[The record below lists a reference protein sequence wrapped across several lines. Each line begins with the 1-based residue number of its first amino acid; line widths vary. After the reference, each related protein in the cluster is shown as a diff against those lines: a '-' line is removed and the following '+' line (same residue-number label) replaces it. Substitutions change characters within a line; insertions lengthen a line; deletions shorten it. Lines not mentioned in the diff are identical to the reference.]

1 MKNNID
7 IAKLKGIIELKKSL
21 PPTDYQNLLNSLSN
35 EESKRLK
42 HLELGLS
49 KEDEFILISKLFGKC
64 ITIQKV
70 DQSKY
75 GVTDNSI
82 PPDLIATYK
91 RYLNTS
97 LEDEENQITM
107 FIEVKRC
114 PKEYW
119 KISNRD
125 FDRRVRFAKINRI
138 PLFFAINFTYMNLN
152 LWTLLPADF
161 IKNNNFRIH
170 FMQWGTS
177 LFDYIVGNLTIH
189 FKYFELT
196 KIYSKSAK
204 SISVHPEYGG
214 IEKII
219 ISANDKQFE
228 FSGNDPINLLFYVL
242 NSTEKEKIIDKKI
255 IIKRYYDNQIIT
267 LYQLLIGC
275 IEVLYGD
282 EENFSIGK
290 YLKKIVDG
298 ETEIINSNFGYYML
312 SKMEKIGITQH
323 FIWNPDIF
331 KEDIP

>member
-7 IAKLKGIIELKKSL
+7 LDKLKGIIELKKSL
-21 PPTDYQNLLNSLSN
+21 PPTDYQNLLNSLPG

-82 PPDLIATYK
+82 PPDLIATYN
-91 RYLNTS
+91 LDTS
-97 LEDEENQITM
+97 LGDKENQITM
-107 FIEVKRC
+107 FVEVKRC
-114 PKEYW
+114 SKKYW

-125 FDRRVRFAKINRI
+125 FDRRVKFAKINGI
-138 PLFFAINFTYMNLN
+138 PLFFAINFTYGELN
-152 LWTLLPADF
+152 LWTLLPAEF
-161 IKNNNFRIH
+161 IKKNNFRIYL
-170 FMQWGTS
+170 MRWCNN
-177 LFDYIVGNLTIH
+177 LFDYIIGNLTIH
-189 FKYFELT
+189 FKDFDLT

-204 SISVHPEYGG
+204 SILVHPEYGG

-228 FSGNDPINLLFYVL
+228 FSGNDPINLLFRVL
-242 NSTEKEKIIDKKI
+242 NSTEKERIINEKI
-255 IIKRYYDNQIIT
+255 IIKRYYDNQIIS

-275 IEVLYGD
+275 IKVLYGD

-312 SKMEKIGITQH
+312 DKMEEIGIAQH